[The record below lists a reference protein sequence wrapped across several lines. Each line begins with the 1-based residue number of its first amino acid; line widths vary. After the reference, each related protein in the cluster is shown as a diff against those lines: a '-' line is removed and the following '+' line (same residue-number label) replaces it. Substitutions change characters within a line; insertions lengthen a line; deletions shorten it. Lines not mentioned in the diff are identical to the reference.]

1 MFAAVRIRARVS
13 DWSPL
18 FSRSGQ
24 WLGAALTAAA
34 FAAGAAWADQEPRL
48 VTPNDATTGTLLFK
62 SSTQGKY
69 VQAPSLLT
77 DVQIDISGPIA
88 RTRVTQRFENTT
100 DGWVEGVYVFPLPD
114 ESAVDTLRMQIG
126 DRFIEGMIE
135 EKKKAKAIYEQA
147 KSEGKKTALLEQ
159 ERPNLFTNSV
169 ANIGPGETI
178 IVQIEYQETVHL
190 TDDTFSLR
198 FPMTVAPRY
207 MPAPEILTAALGEEG
222 WAVVDPVPD
231 RDRISP
237 PVLNPELGNANPL
250 TLNVSLDAG
259 FPVGKLESTYH
270 PMDTEWSGNGA
281 ANLTL
286 SSGSTYAN
294 RDFELTWTPKASK
307 APSAALFTET
317 IGGEP
322 YYLLMVTPPVAA
334 QSAPPPPREITFII
348 DTSGSMGGES
358 IRQARDSLALA
369 IARLKPEDRFNVIEF
384 NSVTHALFDH
394 PLDASKTNR
403 ARATRWVNNL
413 EATGGTEMLPAL
425 REALAD
431 HGTGDG
437 RLRQVIFLTDGAIGN
452 EQQLFETITQYRADA
467 RIFTV
472 GIGSAPN
479 SFFMSRAAELGQ
491 GSYTYIGDIDE
502 VAARMGAL
510 FTRLE
515 SPAITSLAATWP
527 DGTKVEAWP
536 SPLPDVYSGETL
548 VIAAHAAAKDGL
560 VWVSGLNG
568 DQPWKVGLPLKQ
580 AAKRE
585 GISKLWAR
593 KKIASLELDRARA
606 DTLPDLID
614 DQILSVA
621 LAHHLVSRLTSLVAV
636 DVTPSRPD
644 GAELDSAQVPLN
656 LPAGWDFGKVFG
668 HEGIRSDAP
677 MIPVDALA
685 IRKPDAQKMNA
696 PMQVDRGVP
705 LPNTGT
711 LSDLK
716 LLAGIIL
723 VLLGFMVKLVFR
735 RIRLRHAM

>member
-1 MFAAVRIRARVS
+1 MLAAVRIRAHA
-13 DWSPL
+13 PL
-18 FSRSGQ
+18 LSRSGQ
-24 WLGAALTAAA
+24 WLGSILAAAA

-48 VTPNDATTGTLLFK
+48 VTPNDATTGALLLK
-62 SSTQGKY
+62 SSTPGKY
-69 VQAPSLLT
+69 IEAPSLLT
-77 DVQIDISGPIA
+77 DVKIDISGPIA

-100 DGWVEGVYVFPLPD
+100 DGWIEGIYVFPLPD

-135 EKKKAKAIYEQA
+135 ERQKAKAIYEQA
-147 KSEGKKTALLEQ
+147 KSEGRKTALLEQ
-159 ERPNLFTNSV
+159 ERPNLFTNSI

-178 IVQIEYQETVHL
+178 IVQIEYQETVRL
-190 TDDTFSLR
+190 TDDQFSLR
-198 FPMTVAPRY
+198 FPMVVGPRY
-207 MPAPEILTAALGEEG
+207 NPAPQILTASLGDDG

-231 RDRISP
+231 RTRISP
-237 PVLNPELGNANPL
+237 PVLNPDLGNTNPL
-250 TLNVSLDAG
+250 TLNVSLNAG
-259 FPVGKLESTYH
+259 FPVGELESTYH
-270 PMDTEWSGNGA
+270 PMDVDWSGANA
-281 ANLTL
+281 ATLTL
-286 SSGSTYAN
+286 SAGSVPAN
-294 RDFELTWTPKASK
+294 RDFELTWRPKASH
-307 APSAALFTET
+307 APSAALFRET
-317 IGGEP
+317 VEGEP
-322 YYLLMVTPPVAA
+322 YYLLMVTPPVTSHA
-334 QSAPPPPREITFII
+334 APPPPREITFII

-358 IRQARDSLALA
+358 IRQARQSLAMA
-369 IARLKPEDRFNVIEF
+369 VQRLSPGDRFNVIEF
-384 NSVTHALFDH
+384 NSVTNALFDH
-394 PLDASKTNR
+394 PVDATPSNL
-403 ARATRWVNNL
+403 ARATRWVEGL

-431 HGTGDG
+431 HGNADG

-452 EQQLFETITQYRADA
+452 EQQLFETISRKRKDA

-491 GSYTYIGDIDE
+491 GAFTHIGNVDE
-502 VAARMGAL
+502 VAARMSAL
-510 FTRLE
+510 FTKLE
-515 SPAITSLAATWP
+515 SPAITNVAATWP
-527 DGTKVEAWP
+527 DGSAVEAWP
-536 SPLPDVYSGETL
+536 SPLPDVYAGETL

-580 AAKRE
+580 AADRA

-593 KKIASLELDRARA
+593 KKISSLELDRARS
-606 DTLPDLID
+606 DTLPDLVD

-636 DVTPSRPD
+636 DVTPTRPD
-644 GAELDSAQVPLN
+644 GAVLDSAAIPLN

-668 HEGIRSDAP
+668 HDGIRSDAP
-677 MIPVDALA
+677 LIPVDALA
-685 IRKPDAQKMNA
+685 LRKPDAHGATA
-696 PMQVDRGVP
+696 PMQVERGVP

-723 VLLGFMVKLVFR
+723 VLMGFMLKLVFR
-735 RIRLRHAM
+735 RIRPHAA

>member
-1 MFAAVRIRARVS
+1 M
-13 DWSPL
+13 
-18 FSRSGQ
+18 SRSGQ
-24 WLGAALTAAA
+24 WIGALLTAAA

-48 VTPNDATTGTLLFK
+48 VTPNDATSGTLLLK
-62 SSTQGKY
+62 SSTPGKY
-69 VQAPSLLT
+69 VQAPALLT

-135 EKKKAKAIYEQA
+135 ERQKAKAIYEQA
-147 KSEGKKTALLEQ
+147 KAEGRKTALLEQ

-190 TDDTFSLR
+190 ADDTFSLR
-198 FPMTVAPRY
+198 FPMVVAPRY
-207 MPAPEILTAALGEEG
+207 MPEPQVLTASLGDEG

-231 RDRISP
+231 RERIAP
-237 PVLNPELGNANPL
+237 PVLNPQTGDTNPL

-270 PMDTEWSGNGA
+270 AMDTDWSGASA
-281 ANLTL
+281 ATLTL
-286 SSGSTYAN
+286 SAGSVPAN

-317 IGGEP
+317 VDGEP

-358 IRQARDSLALA
+358 IRQARQSLALA

-384 NSVTHALFDH
+384 NSVTTALFDH
-394 PLDASKTNR
+394 PRDATQANL
-403 ARATRWVNNL
+403 ARATRWVSNL

-431 HGTGDG
+431 HRNAGG
-437 RLRQVIFLTDGAIGN
+437 RLRQVVFLTDGAIGN
-452 EQQLFETITQYRADA
+452 EQQLFETISQYRKDA

-491 GSYTYIGDIDE
+491 GSYTYIGDIGE
-502 VAARMGAL
+502 VATRMGAL

-515 SPAITSLAATWP
+515 SPAITNLAATWP
-527 DGTKVEAWP
+527 DGTAVEAWP

-548 VIAAHAAAKDGL
+548 VIAAHAATRDGL
-560 VWVSGLNG
+560 VWVSGING

-580 AAKRE
+580 AADRA

-606 DTLPDLID
+606 DTLPDIID
-614 DQILSVA
+614 DQILGTA

-644 GAELDSAQVPLN
+644 GADLDSAQVPLN

-668 HEGIRSDAP
+668 HDGLRSDMP
-677 MIPVDALA
+677 LIPVDALA
-685 IRKPDAQKMNA
+685 VRKPDPQGANA
-696 PMQVDRGVP
+696 PMQVERGVP

-711 LSDLK
+711 FSDLK

-723 VLLGFMVKLVFR
+723 VLMAFMLKLVFR
-735 RIRLRHAM
+735 RIRHHAA

>member
-1 MFAAVRIRARVS
+1 MFAAVRIRAKIGENA
-13 DWSPL
+13 PL
-18 FSRSGQ
+18 LSRSGQ
-24 WLGAALTAAA
+24 WLGSVLTAAA

-48 VTPNDATTGTLLFK
+48 VTPNDATTGALLLK
-62 SSTQGKY
+62 SATPGKY
-69 VQAPSLLT
+69 VEAPSLLT

-100 DGWVEGVYVFPLPD
+100 DGWIEGVYVFPLPD
-114 ESAVDTLRMQIG
+114 ESAVDSLRMQIG

-135 EKKKAKAIYEQA
+135 ERQKAKAIYEQA

-159 ERPNLFTNSV
+159 ERPNLFTNSI

-178 IVQIEYQETVHL
+178 IVQIEYQETVRL
-190 TDDTFSLR
+190 TDDQFSLR
-198 FPMTVAPRY
+198 FPMVVGPRY
-207 MPAPEILTAALGEEG
+207 NPDPQILTASLGEDG
-222 WAVVDPVPD
+222 WAVMDPVAD

-237 PVLNPELGNANPL
+237 PVLNPKLGPTNPL
-250 TLNVSLDAG
+250 TLNISLDAG
-259 FPVGKLESTYH
+259 FPIGRLESAYH
-270 PMDTEWSGNGA
+270 PMDTDWSGTSA

-286 SSGSTYAN
+286 SAGSVPAN
-294 RDFELTWTPKASK
+294 RDFELTWSPKASR
-307 APSAALFTET
+307 APSAALFRET
-317 IGGEP
+317 IEGEP
-322 YYLLMVTPPVAA
+322 YYLLMVTPPVASH
-334 QSAPPPPREITFII
+334 SAAPPPREITFII

-358 IRQARDSLALA
+358 IRQARQSLAMA
-369 IARLKPEDRFNVIEF
+369 VQRLSPADRFNVIEF
-384 NSVTHALFDH
+384 NSVTNALFTH
-394 PLDASKTNR
+394 PVDATPSNV
-403 ARATRWVNNL
+403 ARATNWVERL

-431 HGTGDG
+431 HGNADG

-452 EQQLFETITQYRADA
+452 EQQLFETISRNRKDA

-479 SFFMSRAAELGQ
+479 TFFMSRAAELGQ
-491 GSYTYIGDIDE
+491 GTFTHIGDIDE
-502 VAARMGAL
+502 VAARMSAL
-510 FTRLE
+510 FTKLE
-515 SPAITSLAATWP
+515 SPAITNVAATWP
-527 DGTKVEAWP
+527 DGKTVEAWP

-548 VIAAHAAAKDGL
+548 VIAAHAATKDGL

-568 DQPWKVGLPLKQ
+568 DQPWKVGLPLEQ
-580 AAKRE
+580 AAERA

-593 KKIASLELDRARA
+593 SKIASLELDRARA

-636 DVTPSRPD
+636 DITPTRPD
-644 GAELDSAQVPLN
+644 GATLDSATIPLN

-668 HEGIRSDAP
+668 HDGIRSDAP
-677 MIPVDALA
+677 MIPAGALA
-685 IRKPDAQKMNA
+685 IRKPDPANTGA
-696 PMQVDRGVP
+696 PMQVERGVP

-716 LLAGIIL
+716 LLAGIML
-723 VLLGFMVKLVFR
+723 VLMGFMFR
-735 RIRLRHAM
+735 LIVRRLSARPA

>member
-1 MFAAVRIRARVS
+1 MLAAVRIRAHA
-13 DWSPL
+13 PL
-18 FSRSGQ
+18 LSRSGQ
-24 WLGAALTAAA
+24 WLGSILAAAA

-48 VTPNDATTGTLLFK
+48 VTPNDATTGALLLT
-62 SSTQGKY
+62 SSSPGKY
-69 VQAPSLLT
+69 IEAPSLLT

-100 DGWVEGVYVFPLPD
+100 DGWIEGVYVFPLPD

-135 EKKKAKAIYEQA
+135 ERQKAKAIYEQA
-147 KSEGKKTALLEQ
+147 KADGKKTALLEQ
-159 ERPNLFTNSV
+159 ERPNLFTNSI

-178 IVQIEYQETVHL
+178 IVQIEYQETVRL
-190 TDDTFSLR
+190 TDDQFSLR
-198 FPMTVAPRY
+198 FPMVVGPRY
-207 MPAPEILTAALGEEG
+207 NPAPQILTASLGDDG

-231 RDRISP
+231 RNRISP
-237 PVLNPELGNANPL
+237 PVLNPELGNTNPL
-250 TLNVSLDAG
+250 TLNVSLNAG
-259 FPVGKLESTYH
+259 FPVGELESTYH
-270 PMDTEWSGNGA
+270 PMDVDWSGANA
-281 ANLTL
+281 ATLTL
-286 SSGSTYAN
+286 SAGSVPAN
-294 RDFELTWTPKASK
+294 RDFELTWRPKASH
-307 APSAALFTET
+307 APSAALFRET
-317 IGGEP
+317 VEGET
-322 YYLLMVTPPVAA
+322 YYLLMVTPPVTSHA
-334 QSAPPPPREITFII
+334 APPPPREITFII

-358 IRQARDSLALA
+358 IRQARQSLAMAVQRLA
-369 IARLKPEDRFNVIEF
+369 PGDRFNVIEF
-384 NSVTHALFDH
+384 NSVTNALFSH
-394 PLDASKTNR
+394 PVDATPANL
-403 ARATRWVNNL
+403 ARATNWVERL

-431 HGTGDG
+431 HGNADG

-452 EQQLFETITQYRADA
+452 EQQLFETISRNRKDA

-491 GSYTYIGDIDE
+491 GTFTHIGNVDE

-510 FTRLE
+510 FTKLE
-515 SPAITSLAATWP
+515 SPAITNVAATWP
-527 DGTKVEAWP
+527 DGSAVEAWP
-536 SPLPDVYSGETL
+536 SPLPDVYAGETL

-568 DQPWKVGLPLKQ
+568 DQPWKVGLPVRQ
-580 AAKRE
+580 AAERK

-593 KKIASLELDRARA
+593 KKITSLELDRARS
-606 DTLPDLID
+606 DTLPDLVD

-636 DVTPSRPD
+636 DVTPARPD
-644 GAELDSAQVPLN
+644 RATLDSATVPLN

-668 HEGIRSDAP
+668 HDGIRSDAP
-677 MIPVDALA
+677 LIPVEALA
-685 IRKPDAQKMNA
+685 LRKPGPKAMNA
-696 PMQVDRGVP
+696 PMQVERGVP

-723 VLLGFMVKLVFR
+723 VLIGFMLKLVVR
-735 RIRLRHAM
+735 RMRPHAA

>member
-1 MFAAVRIRARVS
+1 MLAAVRIRAHA
-13 DWSPL
+13 PL
-18 FSRSGQ
+18 LSRSGQ
-24 WLGAALTAAA
+24 WLGSILAAAA

-48 VTPNDATTGTLLFK
+48 VTPNDATTGALLLK
-62 SSTQGKY
+62 SSTPGKY
-69 VQAPSLLT
+69 IEAPSLLT

-100 DGWVEGVYVFPLPD
+100 DGWIEGVYVFPLPD

-135 EKKKAKAIYEQA
+135 ERQKAKAIYEQA
-147 KSEGKKTALLEQ
+147 KADGKKTALLEQ
-159 ERPNLFTNSV
+159 ERPNLFTNSI

-178 IVQIEYQETVHL
+178 IVQIEYQETVRL
-190 TDDTFSLR
+190 ADDQFSLR
-198 FPMTVAPRY
+198 FPMVVGPRY
-207 MPAPEILTAALGEEG
+207 NPAPQILTASLGDDG

-237 PVLNPELGNANPL
+237 PVLNPDLGNTNPL
-250 TLNVSLDAG
+250 TLNVSLNAG
-259 FPVGKLESTYH
+259 FPVGELESTYH
-270 PMDTEWSGNGA
+270 PMDVDWSGANA
-281 ANLTL
+281 ATLTL
-286 SSGSTYAN
+286 SAGSVPAN
-294 RDFELTWTPKASK
+294 RDFELTWRPKASH
-307 APSAALFTET
+307 APSAALFRET
-317 IGGEP
+317 VEGEP
-322 YYLLMVTPPVAA
+322 YYLLMVTPPVTSHA
-334 QSAPPPPREITFII
+334 APPPPREITFII

-358 IRQARDSLALA
+358 IRQARQSLAMAVQRLA
-369 IARLKPEDRFNVIEF
+369 PADRFNVIEF

-394 PLDASKTNR
+394 PVDATPSNL
-403 ARATRWVNNL
+403 ARATRWVERL

-431 HGTGDG
+431 HGNADG

-452 EQQLFETITQYRADA
+452 EQQLFETISRNRKDA

-491 GSYTYIGDIDE
+491 GTFTHIGNVDE

-510 FTRLE
+510 FTKLE
-515 SPAITSLAATWP
+515 SPAITNVAATWP
-527 DGTKVEAWP
+527 DGSAVQAWP
-536 SPLPDVYSGETL
+536 SPLPDVYAGETL
-548 VIAAHAAAKDGL
+548 VIAAHAATKDGL

-568 DQPWKVGLPLKQ
+568 DQPWKVGLPVRQ
-580 AAKRE
+580 AAERK

-593 KKIASLELDRARA
+593 KKIASLELDRARS
-606 DTLPDLID
+606 DTLPDLVD

-636 DVTPSRPD
+636 DVTPTRPD
-644 GAELDSAQVPLN
+644 GAALDSAMVPLN

-668 HEGIRSDAP
+668 HDGIRSDAP
-677 MIPVDALA
+677 LIPVDALA
-685 IRKPDAQKMNA
+685 LRKPDPKAMNA
-696 PMQVDRGVP
+696 PMQIERGVP

-723 VLLGFMVKLVFR
+723 VLMGFMLKLAVR
-735 RIRLRHAM
+735 RIRPHAA

>member
-1 MFAAVRIRARVS
+1 MLAAVRIRAHA
-13 DWSPL
+13 PL
-18 FSRSGQ
+18 LSRSGQ
-24 WLGAALTAAA
+24 WLGSILAAAA

-48 VTPNDATTGTLLFK
+48 VTPNDATTGALLLT
-62 SSTQGKY
+62 SSSPGKY
-69 VQAPSLLT
+69 IEAPSLLT

-100 DGWVEGVYVFPLPD
+100 DGWIEGVYVFPLPD

-135 EKKKAKAIYEQA
+135 ERQKAKAIYEQA
-147 KSEGKKTALLEQ
+147 KADGKKTALLEQ
-159 ERPNLFTNSV
+159 ERPNLFTNSI

-178 IVQIEYQETVHL
+178 IVQIEYQETVRL
-190 TDDTFSLR
+190 TDDQFSLR
-198 FPMTVAPRY
+198 FPMVVGPRY
-207 MPAPEILTAALGEEG
+207 NPAPQILTASLGDDG

-231 RDRISP
+231 RTRISP
-237 PVLNPELGNANPL
+237 PVLNPELGNTNPL
-250 TLNVSLDAG
+250 TLNVSLNAG
-259 FPVGKLESTYH
+259 FPVGELESTYH
-270 PMDTEWSGNGA
+270 PMDVDWSGANA
-281 ANLTL
+281 ATLTL
-286 SSGSTYAN
+286 SAGSVPAN
-294 RDFELTWTPKASK
+294 RDFELTWRPKASH
-307 APSAALFTET
+307 APSAALFRET
-317 IGGEP
+317 VEGEP
-322 YYLLMVTPPVAA
+322 YYLLMVTPPVTSHA
-334 QSAPPPPREITFII
+334 APPPPREITFII

-358 IRQARDSLALA
+358 IRQARQSLAMAVQRLA
-369 IARLKPEDRFNVIEF
+369 PGDRFNVIEF
-384 NSVTHALFDH
+384 NSVTNALFSH
-394 PLDASKTNR
+394 PVDATPANL
-403 ARATRWVNNL
+403 ARATNWVERL

-431 HGTGDG
+431 HGNADG

-452 EQQLFETITQYRADA
+452 EQQLFETISRNRKDA

-491 GSYTYIGDIDE
+491 GTFTHIGNVDE

-510 FTRLE
+510 FTKLE
-515 SPAITSLAATWP
+515 SPAITNVAATWP
-527 DGTKVEAWP
+527 DGSAVEAWP
-536 SPLPDVYSGETL
+536 SPLPDVYAGETL
-548 VIAAHAAAKDGL
+548 VIAAHAATKDGL

-568 DQPWKVGLPLKQ
+568 DQPWKVGLPVRQ
-580 AAKRE
+580 AAERK

-593 KKIASLELDRARA
+593 KKITSLELDRARS
-606 DTLPDLID
+606 DTLPDLVD

-636 DVTPSRPD
+636 DVTPARPD
-644 GAELDSAQVPLN
+644 RATLDSATVPLN

-668 HEGIRSDAP
+668 HDGIRSDAP
-677 MIPVDALA
+677 LIPVEALA
-685 IRKPDAQKMNA
+685 LRKPDPKAMNA
-696 PMQVDRGVP
+696 PMQVERGVP

-723 VLLGFMVKLVFR
+723 VLIGFMLKLVVR
-735 RIRLRHAM
+735 RMRPHAA

>member
-1 MFAAVRIRARVS
+1 MLAAVRIRAHA
-13 DWSPL
+13 PL
-18 FSRSGQ
+18 LSRSGQ
-24 WLGAALTAAA
+24 WLGSILASSA
-34 FAAGAAWADQEPRL
+34 FASGAAWADQEPRL
-48 VTPNDATTGTLLFK
+48 VTPNDATTGALLLK
-62 SSTQGKY
+62 SSTPGKY
-69 VQAPSLLT
+69 IEAPSLLT

-100 DGWVEGVYVFPLPD
+100 DGWIEGVYVFPLPD

-135 EKKKAKAIYEQA
+135 ERQKAKAIYEQA
-147 KSEGKKTALLEQ
+147 KSEGRKTALLEQ
-159 ERPNLFTNSV
+159 DRPNLFTNSI

-178 IVQIEYQETVHL
+178 IVQIEYQETVGL
-190 TDDTFSLR
+190 TDDQFSLR
-198 FPMTVAPRY
+198 FPMVVGPRY
-207 MPAPEILTAALGEEG
+207 NPAPQILTASLGDDD

-231 RDRISP
+231 RTRISP
-237 PVLNPELGNANPL
+237 PVLNPDLGSTNPL
-250 TLNVSLDAG
+250 TLKVSLNAG
-259 FPVGKLESTYH
+259 FPVGKLDSTYH
-270 PMDTEWSGNGA
+270 PMDVDWSGTGN

-286 SSGSTYAN
+286 SAGSVPAN

-307 APSAALFTET
+307 APSAALFRET
-317 IGGEP
+317 VDGEP

-334 QSAPPPPREITFII
+334 QSAPPPREITFII

-358 IRQARDSLALA
+358 IRQARESLAMA
-369 IARLKPEDRFNVIEF
+369 VQRLSPGDRFNLIEF

-394 PLDASKTNR
+394 PVDATPANL
-403 ARATRWVNNL
+403 ARATNWVERL
-413 EATGGTEMLPAL
+413 DATGGTEMLPAL

-431 HGTGDG
+431 HGNADG

-452 EQQLFETITQYRADA
+452 EQQLFETISRNRKDA

-491 GSYTYIGDIDE
+491 GTFTHIGDVDE

-510 FTRLE
+510 FTKLE
-515 SPAITSLAATWP
+515 SPAITNVAATWP
-527 DGTKVEAWP
+527 DGSAVEDWP
-536 SPLPDVYSGETL
+536 SPLPDVYAGETL

-568 DQPWKVGLPLKQ
+568 DQPWKVGLPVKQ
-580 AAKRE
+580 AAERK

-593 KKIASLELDRARA
+593 KKISSLELDRARA
-606 DTLPDLID
+606 DTLPDLVD

-636 DVTPSRPD
+636 DVTPARPE
-644 GAELDSAQVPLN
+644 GALLDSAIVPLN

-668 HEGIRSDAP
+668 HDGIRSDAP

-685 IRKPDAQKMNA
+685 LRKPDPKAMNA
-696 PMQVDRGVP
+696 PMQVQRGVP

-723 VLLGFMVKLVFR
+723 VLMGFMLKLVFR
-735 RIRLRHAM
+735 RIRLHAA

>member
-1 MFAAVRIRARVS
+1 MLAAVRIRAHA
-13 DWSPL
+13 PL
-18 FSRSGQ
+18 LSRSGQ
-24 WLGAALTAAA
+24 WLGSILAAAA

-48 VTPNDATTGTLLFK
+48 VTPNDATTGALLLK
-62 SSTQGKY
+62 SSTPGKY
-69 VQAPSLLT
+69 IEAPSLLT

-100 DGWVEGVYVFPLPD
+100 DGWIEGVYVFPLPD

-135 EKKKAKAIYEQA
+135 ERQKAKAIYEQA
-147 KSEGKKTALLEQ
+147 KSEGRKTALLEQ
-159 ERPNLFTNSV
+159 ERPNLFTNSI

-178 IVQIEYQETVHL
+178 IVQIEYQETVRL
-190 TDDTFSLR
+190 TDDQFSLR
-198 FPMTVAPRY
+198 FPMVVGPRY
-207 MPAPEILTAALGEEG
+207 NPAPQILTASLGDDG

-231 RDRISP
+231 RTRISP
-237 PVLNPELGNANPL
+237 PVLNPVIGNTNPL
-250 TLNVSLDAG
+250 TLNVSLNAG
-259 FPVGKLESTYH
+259 FPVGELDSTYH
-270 PMDTEWSGNGA
+270 PMDVDWSGANA

-286 SSGSTYAN
+286 SAGSVPAN

-307 APSAALFTET
+307 APSAALFRET
-317 IGGEP
+317 VDGEP
-322 YYLLMVTPPVAA
+322 YYLLMVTPPVAT

-358 IRQARDSLALA
+358 IRQARQSLAMAVQRLA
-369 IARLKPEDRFNVIEF
+369 PTDRFNVIEF
-384 NSVTHALFDH
+384 NSVTNALFSH
-394 PLDASKTNR
+394 PVDATPSNI
-403 ARATRWVNNL
+403 ARATNWVERL

-431 HGTGDG
+431 HGNADG

-452 EQQLFETITQYRADA
+452 EQQLFETISRNRKDA

-491 GSYTYIGDIDE
+491 GTFTHIGDVDE

-510 FTRLE
+510 FTKLE
-515 SPAITSLAATWP
+515 SPAITNVAATWP
-527 DGTKVEAWP
+527 DGSAVEAWP
-536 SPLPDVYSGETL
+536 SPLPDVYAGETL

-568 DQPWKVGLPLKQ
+568 DQPWKVGLPVKQ
-580 AAKRE
+580 AAERK

-593 KKIASLELDRARA
+593 KKITSLELDRARS
-606 DTLPDLID
+606 DTLPDLVD
-614 DQILSVA
+614 DQILNVA

-636 DVTPSRPD
+636 DVTPTRPD
-644 GAELDSAQVPLN
+644 GATLESATVPLN

-668 HEGIRSDAP
+668 HDGIRSDAP

-685 IRKPDAQKMNA
+685 LRKPDAHGANA
-696 PMQVDRGVP
+696 PKQVERGVP

-723 VLLGFMVKLVFR
+723 VLIGFMLKLVFR
-735 RIRLRHAM
+735 RIRPHAA